1 MLNESLLA
9 SRKVRVVPGRPV
21 TPRISSL
28 VRTSPAGDD
37 DYFLARAVANGDIN
51 ALGDLYHR
59 HHRQV
64 FGVCLGMT
72 HNPAEAED
80 LTQDVFVHLVRKIGS
95 YRGES
100 RFSTWLHRLTIN
112 LVLMHM
118 RRPSR
123 REQATG
129 DYENVY
135 SILPR
140 VRPRAPVQVTDRIAL
155 QLAVAQLPRGCR
167 SVFVLFAIAGY
178 KHDEIAKLLGCSEGT
193 SKSQLH
199 RARVKLKQLLRPRL
213 A

>member
-1 MLNESLLA
+1 
-9 SRKVRVVPGRPV
+9 
-21 TPRISSL
+21 
-28 VRTSPAGDD
+28 VRTSPAADD

-51 ALGDLYHR
+51 ALGDLYQR

-64 FGVCLGMT
+64 YGVCLSMT
-72 HNPAEAED
+72 RNPAEAED

-123 REQATG
+123 REQPTG

-135 SILPR
+135 SIVPR

-199 RARVKLKQLLRPRL
+199 RARLKLKQLLRPRL
-213 A
+213 V